1 VLHVLSSLATHLM
14 HDSDRNTP
22 RMTQRWPRTIVHAD
36 MDAFYASVEQR
47 DDPALRGKPILVG
60 PKSGR
65 GVVLTASYEA
75 RPYRVG
81 SAMPMAEALR
91 RCPHAIVVPPRFEL
105 YRETSRTIMATFREF
120 AARVEALSLD
130 EAFLDMSGA
139 EAFFGAPAA
148 MAQKIKDAVREATH
162 GLTVSV
168 GVSGTKYVAKV
179 ASGYQKPD
187 GLTIVPQAQARAW
200 LGALPVAKLWGA
212 GKKTQQRLIEAGF
225 VTIGDVAAADLA
237 DLRRLFGKQGEQF
250 HRLANAD
257 DPREVVSDRPS
268 QSISWERTFERDI
281 GKADEIAFQL
291 RKGADHVAARLR
303 REGYATRG
311 VRLKLK
317 TSGFEILTRQ
327 LQLANATQA
336 GETLFQAVVRLVPE
350 LLPRGP
356 FRLIGVGAYALETA
370 GQSQQLGLLEDA
382 ATEKH
387 SKLEKA
393 LDALEARFGSGVVHR
408 AGDLL
413 RTQDLGV
420 AFRPDEGEE

>member
-1 VLHVLSSLATHLM
+1 
-14 HDSDRNTP
+14 
-22 RMTQRWPRTIVHAD
+22 

-47 DDPALRGKPILVG
+47 DDPSLRGKPLLVG

-91 RCPHAIVVPPRFEL
+91 RCPQAIVVPPRFEV
-105 YRETSRTIMATFREF
+105 YREASRTIMATFRDF
-120 AARVEALSLD
+120 ASSVEALSLD

-139 EAFFGAPAA
+139 EAFFGAPQA
-148 MAQKIKDAVREATH
+148 MAQKIKDAVREATN

-187 GLTIVPQAQARAW
+187 GLTVVPQAQARAW
-200 LGALPVAKLWGA
+200 LGALSVAKLWGA

-225 VTIGDVAAADLA
+225 ATIGDVAAADSA
-237 DLRRLFGKQGEQF
+237 DLRTLFGQQGEQF

-268 QSISWERTFERDI
+268 KSISWERTFERDI
-281 GKADEIAFQL
+281 GGAEEIGFQL
-291 RKGADHVAARLR
+291 RKAADQVAARLR

-317 TSGFEILTRQ
+317 TAGFQILTRQ
-327 LQLANATQA
+327 VQLAHATQA
-336 GETLFQAVVRLVPE
+336 GETLYQAVMQLVPG
-350 LLPRGP
+350 LIARGP
-356 FRLIGVGAYALETA
+356 FRLIGVGTFALETA
-370 GQSQQLGLLEDA
+370 GESLQLGLLEDG
-382 ATEKH
+382 ATVKH

-393 LDALEARFGSGVVHR
+393 LDALEARFGPGVVHR

-420 AFRPDEGEE
+420 E